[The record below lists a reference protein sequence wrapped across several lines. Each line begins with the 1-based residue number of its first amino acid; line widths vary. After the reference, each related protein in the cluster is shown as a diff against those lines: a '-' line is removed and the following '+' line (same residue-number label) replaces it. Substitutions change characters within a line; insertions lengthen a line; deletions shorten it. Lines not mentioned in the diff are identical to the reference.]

1 MHTHSVRF
9 SEPENE
15 PKQIFLTEIFLKDP
29 IEIDLDQIN
38 EDKIAL
44 AKQHQSSLHSNGN
57 SDREKV
63 LETSFRVEK
72 YFFSPKLVKQH
83 SIDEDEPPDLELV
96 DPESMAVIP
105 HVATSSNQISISAS
119 GNMDKKETEPETICV
134 DKKEAE
140 SEQETQFN
148 ENTITN
154 IVEAVKS
161 SNKSVSNCD
170 NIDEGLEQG
179 ASTDKKCQT
188 TVGDQEVVN
197 KHMNGTCENESIIK
211 SVSEDE
217 GHLFNMAIQEDLA
230 AISEVAL
237 TDFST
242 EPLPAA
248 TVLSTN
254 VSTNISTAADVSAEI
269 STDVLVTGLTVDS
282 TAGSIDVSVDVST
295 ADSKVVHQESF
306 DKSIQSQSISKDSSF
321 EYDEIK
327 RADNEKHQVEA
338 SGQSPAV
345 TASTTTTTAATTTT
359 TPPHRFATIKKNI
372 ESASTVKE
380 SSMGQISRTYKKCK
394 K

>member
-44 AKQHQSSLHSNGN
+44 AKQYQSSLHSNGN

-72 YFFSPKLVKQH
+72 YFSSPKLVKQH

-105 HVATSSNQISISAS
+105 HVAKSSNQISISAN

-134 DKKEAE
+134 DKKEGE

-217 GHLFNMAIQEDLA
+217 GHLLNMAIQEDLA

-269 STDVLVTGLTVDS
+269 STDVSVTGLTVDS

-345 TASTTTTTAATTTT
+345 TASTTTTTAAATTT